1 MFFYAMFLYGFFKL
15 SNYAYYLL
23 PGPDDQLWDH
33 FLGWIVVVM
42 VFKLISLYVKIYIQC
57 TADYYLLDREKSDV
71 SVHRVIRELK
81 TPNEN
86 AAKVEY
92 NKRDDVEEELQ
103 GLNRSIEVDLKSQF
117 RAPIGWRSLFVCNE
131 LNELQMY

>member
-117 RAPIGWRSLFVCNE
+117 RPPIGWRSLFVCNE